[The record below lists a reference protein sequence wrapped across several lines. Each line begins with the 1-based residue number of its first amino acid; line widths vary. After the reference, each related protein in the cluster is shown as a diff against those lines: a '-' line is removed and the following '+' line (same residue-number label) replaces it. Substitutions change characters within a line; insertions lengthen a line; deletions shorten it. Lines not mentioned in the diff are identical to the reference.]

1 MERNFEPRPATLNTF
16 GFAIGSALAGFIL
29 RLLLIPSG
37 LVGRSSTL
45 MLAEG
50 DIGGYLVRALI
61 FALFAGIAG
70 MIIAIVH
77 NEFAKR
83 PS

>member
-1 MERNFEPRPATLNTF
+1 MERNREPQQAILNTF
-16 GFAIGSALAGFIL
+16 GFALGSALAGFIL

-37 LVGRSSTL
+37 LEGRSSTL
-45 MLAEG
+45 MLAQG
-50 DIGGYLVRALI
+50 DIGGYIVRALI
-61 FALFAGIAG
+61 FALFSGIAG

-83 PS
+83 T